1 MKTSFCQMIA
11 IVCILAVGF
20 MTVAPFV
27 QDANA
32 DGQAHSYIHGV
43 QNIYSHIYCGTG
55 HLLSVTTITTDG
67 IVVSRHEDGEAHKP
81 FVTINHVFSAST
93 GQRCAI
99 CDIVYIPHITS
110 N

>member
-55 HLLSVTTITTDG
+55 HLYHGGGGWNGDRYTWG
-67 IVVSRHEDGEAHKP
+67 
-81 FVTINHVFSAST
+81 
-93 GQRCAI
+93 
-99 CDIVYIPHITS
+99 
-110 N
+110 